1 MMARTWLWT
10 FALLA
15 LLVLGSLSVFTVSEH
30 QDAILFRTGKVVRTD
45 FRPGLYFKIPFVNTV
60 QKFDGRILTLDMKPA
75 HFLTAE
81 KKDIFVDAFV
91 KWRIADVAEY
101 YTALGGDEAQ
111 ADLHLSQIVK
121 SFLRRAIGAQRLQQ
135 VVTDQSSPLTDVMI
149 ADINARAKALGIRV
163 INVGI
168 KRVGLPADISGEIYK
183 RMIAQQQ
190 RLAKQYQTEGAQE
203 AQRLR
208 TNADNQKT
216 VILAEA
222 FRTAEQIRGQG
233 DAQAAQIYAKAY
245 GQDPAFY
252 ALYRSLKAYKSTFAS
267 KRDVIVLE
275 PDSEF
280 FKYFNSVEGKR

>member
-10 FALLA
+10 LALLA
-15 LLVLGSLSVFTVSEH
+15 LLALGSLSVFTVSEH
-30 QDAILFRTGKVVRTD
+30 QDAILFRTGKAVRTN
-45 FRPGLYFKIPFVNTV
+45 FGPGLYFKIPFVNTV

-81 KKDIFVDAFV
+81 KKDVLVDAFI

-135 VVTDQSSPLTDVMI
+135 VVTEQSSPLTDGMI
-149 ADINARAKALGIRV
+149 ADVNARAKALGIRV
-163 INVGI
+163 VGVGI

-190 RLAKQYQTEGAQE
+190 RLAQRYQTEGAQE

-208 TNADNQKT
+208 TNADDQKT

-222 FRTAEQIRGQG
+222 FRAAEQIRGQG
-233 DAQAAQIYAKAY
+233 DAQAAQIYARAY

-267 KRDVIVLE
+267 KHDVVVLE

-280 FKYFNSVEGKR
+280 FKYFNGVEGKR